1 MSYRNYKVK
10 LDTARNKTNKDMSFY
25 ISDIQADQFTLTIT
39 EKGQVFDVEGFVIAL
54 IGVSPKNVVSTQ
66 YIDSIDSNVCTIKLE
81 RQMMNEVGQWTCRA
95 VLFNDVCTLVLDS
108 FTYTVN
114 QDELS
119 KVGEAI
125 QEDDRFPLL
134 SKLLSDNKLIQEA
147 EQLRVIS
154 ESGRIT
160 NEQQRVADEE
170 TRQSKEL
177 NRQQAEVTR
186 TLNEEQRVENEEQR
200 KVNEQAR
207 QETYQTIQQAEQ
219 IRVNSEIER
228 VANEDIRKAQEQ
240 VRTENDVQRQI
251 AMSNKINEV
260 DNKILEVDDFV
271 KAKEIE
277 IDKNLNENTNKVD
290 VVISKIPP
298 KSELIGPQG
307 PQGIQGPK
315 GDTGAIG
322 PQGPVGPQGLKGDV
336 GPIGPQGEKGDTPSI
351 THLETSINNKIS
363 EVETRFNALTS
374 KQQQDAEVIDARDGE
389 TSLKARLDRDI
400 EKAKQVYV
408 NVEGSYISTDSS
420 DGYAKGVE
428 ILGNTIQDASNL
440 ADIRSVGD
448 IVEGQELYEI
458 PVLSCG
464 KNLWDNNN
472 VQNGNY
478 YLGNFVV
485 DTNNYATI
493 KPIQIKPNT
502 QYITSNKTNE
512 HIMRVT
518 FYDKNMQYI
527 SLTSSRTFVT
537 PSNAK
542 YVNLHVNILSE
553 NIQIE
558 EGTVAT
564 PYEPYQED
572 KLTIL
577 SPVQLE
583 KVGDVADRIIEK
595 DGVWGVEKNNIDLD
609 INTVNI
615 NGIIA
620 TDANTVRVT
629 CGFENI
635 ILPPIDDST
644 NIVCD
649 CFIPKKNYILDEEG
663 LFVAATFDNLIFIRI
678 NKSKLS
684 NDFSA
689 SNVRKYLV
697 DNIKV
702 LKVNAK
708 NPQFIPLPYDQQIKL
723 RTFANKTNISFL
735 TEIEGT
741 IKAQVP
747 SEYVTES
754 ELNAKG
760 YLTSVPSEY
769 ITETELNSKG
779 YLTQHQDLSNYAL
792 KTEIPTVPTKVGQL
806 TNDAGYVTDASV
818 DTKVANA
825 FTKEIPEA
833 NIASIVLGNYQ
844 IKYNSTDDTLD
855 FIFNGVIDVPE
866 EPSTPTPGGYVS
878 EGLSLYI
885 DANDVVTHGSVRN
898 IVGNYTVT
906 NHGTSLTSDNKYLN
920 FVSTEQDYIDTD
932 LVPNLTQWSVEFY
945 FCFTTTPTSSQ
956 CITSWGS
963 SGNKNRIYYSKTNG
977 FFGMQASTDANR
989 SIIDSSN
996 LTGYHH
1002 LIVTMNN
1009 GVLISYLDGVKTTL
1023 GSHAKVLTSHTGTIK
1038 IGTYYNTSEDFANI
1052 NLKMFRFYDGK
1063 VLTDEEAL
1071 QNYNYE
1077 TNRNENIIQV
1087 SWIDNK
1093 NINYSGAENDDTS
1106 AMVTDY
1112 LTKEDGY
1119 NYTINLTSV
1128 SSVKIYFFNSSKTFI
1143 SRTNN
1148 LTVDSTDAL
1157 IEFPEN
1163 TSYFRVKS
1171 DKGTATVDNAND
1183 YIIIKKVAK

>member
-251 AMSNKINEV
+251 AMSNKIDEV

-290 VVISKIPP
+290 TAISKIPP

-307 PQGIQGPK
+307 PQGVQGPK

-408 NVEGSYISTDSS
+408 NVEGSHISTDSS
-420 DGYAKGVE
+420 VGYLKDVE
-428 ILGNTIQDASNL
+428 ILGNTIQSASNL

-448 IVEGQELYEI
+448 KVEGQELYEI
-458 PVLSCG
+458 P
-464 KNLWDNNN
+464 
-472 VQNGNY
+472 
-478 YLGNFVV
+478 
-485 DTNNYATI
+485 
-493 KPIQIKPNT
+493 IQI
-502 QYITSNKTNE
+502 TNGLE
-512 HIMRVT
+512 DTEV
-518 FYDKNMQYI
+518 
-527 SLTSSRTFVT
+527 
-537 PSNAK
+537 
-542 YVNLHVNILSE
+542 E
-553 NIQIE
+553 
-558 EGTVAT
+558 
-564 PYEPYQED
+564 YQED

-620 TDANTVRVT
+620 TDTNTVRVT

-708 NPQFIPLPYDQQIKL
+708 NPQFIPLPHDQQIKL

-747 SEYVTES
+747 SKYVTES

-792 KTEIPTVPTKVGQL
+792 KTEIPAVPTKVGQL

-825 FTKEIPEA
+825 FTNQIPKA
-833 NIASIVLGNYQ
+833 NILSIVLGNYE

-855 FIFNGVIDVPE
+855 FIYNGVIE
-866 EPSTPTPGGYVS
+866 EPSTPTTGVI
-878 EGLSLYI
+878 SL
-885 DANDVVTHGSVRN
+885 
-898 IVGNYTVT
+898 
-906 NHGTSLTSDNKYLN
+906 
-920 FVSTEQDYIDTD
+920 
-932 LVPNLTQWSVEFY
+932 
-945 FCFTTTPTSSQ
+945 
-956 CITSWGS
+956 
-963 SGNKNRIYYSKTNG
+963 
-977 FFGMQASTDANR
+977 
-989 SIIDSSN
+989 
-996 LTGYHH
+996 
-1002 LIVTMNN
+1002 
-1009 GVLISYLDGVKTTL
+1009 
-1023 GSHAKVLTSHTGTIK
+1023 
-1038 IGTYYNTSEDFANI
+1038 
-1052 NLKMFRFYDGK
+1052 
-1063 VLTDEEAL
+1063 
-1071 QNYNYE
+1071 
-1077 TNRNENIIQV
+1077 

-1119 NYTINLTSV
+1119 NYTINLTDV
-1128 SSVKIYFFNSSKTFI
+1128 SSVKLYFFNSSKTFI
-1143 SRTNN
+1143 SRTGN
-1148 LTVDSTDAL
+1148 LTVDSTDTL

-1163 TSYFRVKS
+1163 TSYFRIKS
-1171 DKGTATVDNAND
+1171 DKGTATVDNANNYIILKKVNKVGGYVSEGLSMYIDAIHGSINDITGNHTITNHGVTHTSDNKYLNFVSNEQD
-1183 YIIIKKVAK
+1183 YIDTDLVPNLTQWSVECYFCFTTRPTISECIASWGASGNRTRIYYRGADKFLGIQTGTEAIRSIIDGSNLTEYHHLIVTMNNGHLISYVDGVKTTLSSDAKVLTSNTGTLKIGTYYNASEDFANINLRMFRFYDGKVLTDEEALQNYNYEINRG